1 MKTPAEKLEDRAF
14 GIFAIAKKQTVTEWA
29 EDNAYLSERVTE
41 MAGRYSTADHPYVR
55 EVLEAFQ
62 NPRVKKVS
70 LCWGSQTAKTT
81 TIYIGLGWVID
92 QSPGPILWVWSNEK
106 QARAFSN
113 DRFIPFCEDTDVI
126 ARHLPKTSEGKIDR
140 DRASALRIEFDRCS
154 LNMIGGQSQRN
165 VRNYPVSYLILDE
178 IDVIPEP
185 IRRDAADRV
194 KGRRSYK
201 IIQSSTPIEE
211 GGIWSEYLMGD
222 QRKFLMPC
230 PHCKKWISFEWR
242 KGKGEYNIFYPPEA
256 KGEDGAYDWHM
267 LKKEAHYL
275 CQECGG
281 AIRDADK
288 LRMLRKGKWEPTAK
302 GEPNVRSYHLN
313 SLYSPTITFGEM
325 LIRWLRAQDSLDGLK
340 QFVTGWLAEPWKEE
354 LLDVTE
360 EATHLLSGEYER
372 GDLKGEFR
380 LMGIDVQRSH
390 FVWIVRGFDSDGTS
404 YLIDNGNSPTW
415 KDLDKTF
422 ANYEC
427 SAAVVDSGFGERTQE
442 CYEQIYKRRN
452 NFWASKGWKKLAQ
465 PVAIKAVD
473 PFTGTN
479 KQNTHKIRLLHIDVS
494 TFGGEILKRRAKLID
509 GFFLYREPDREYIK
523 QLNAKFIV
531 EKTTRTGE
539 VVQEWRTKRHRQDH
553 FFDCEVY
560 VLALSKILG
569 LGNVTRKAEKRDEQ
583 EQDQD
588 ESSAGTKPARQRPRT
603 RPRTRRRKADRNFW

>member
-1 MKTPAEKLEDRAF
+1 MKSPKKKLLDRAY
-14 GIFAIAKKQTVTEWA
+14 GIFAVAEKQTVTEWA

-55 EVLEAFQ
+55 EVLESYQ
-62 NPRVKKVS
+62 DPRVKKVS

-81 TIYIGLGWVID
+81 TIYVGLGWVID

-230 PHCKKWISFEWR
+230 PHCKKKISFEWR
-242 KGKGEYNIFYPPEA
+242 KKKGIYNVKYPPEA
-256 KGEDGAYDWHM
+256 KAEDGSYDWHL
-267 LKKEAHYL
+267 LKKATWYA
-275 CQECGG
+275 CQKCDGV
-281 AIRDADK
+281 IRDADK
-288 LRMLRKGKWEPTAK
+288 LRMLRKGEWEPSER
-302 GEPNVRSYHLN
+302 GEPGVRSYHLN

-340 QFVTGWLAEPWKEE
+340 QFITGWLAEPWQED
-354 LLDVTE
+354 LLDVTD
-360 EATHLLSGEYER
+360 EATHLLAGEYER
-372 GDLKGEFR
+372 GEIKGQYR

-415 KDLDKTF
+415 SDLDKTF
-422 ANYEC
+422 ARYDC
-427 SAAVVDSGFGERTQE
+427 SAAVIDTGFGERTQE
-442 CYEQIYKRRN
+442 CYEEIYKRRN
-452 NFWASKGWKKLAQ
+452 NFWASKGWKRLAQ
-465 PVAIKAVD
+465 PVTIKPVD

-479 KQNTHKIRLLHIDVS
+479 KAKSHKIRLLHVDVS
-494 TFGGEILKRRAKLID
+494 TFGGEILKRRAKLVD
-509 GFFLYREPDREYIK
+509 GFWLYREPDRDYIK
-523 QLNAKFIV
+523 QLNAKYII

-539 VVQEWRTKRHRQDH
+539 VTQEWRTRTHRQDH
-553 FFDCEVY
+553 YFDCEVY
-560 VLALSKILG
+560 CLALSKILG
-569 LGNVTRKAEKRDEQ
+569 LGNVTRKAEKKNEQ
-583 EQDQD
+583 GAKKTET
-588 ESSAGTKPARQRPRT
+588 SKAGRPAG
-603 RPRTRRRKADRNFW
+603 RRRGKKRRASSFW